1 MFHASRKYVSRTTI
15 SRTTVAVLLAA
26 AAAMPCA
33 HAADFDAG
41 ADGLVIKSDDGD
53 SELRIGGRL
62 HYDVVNFHEDV
73 TPLGDQSD
81 FRRARIAL
89 SGRVAKDW
97 RFRAENDF
105 GGTSQGWKSLWLAY
119 DGFDHWDLRAGHL
132 VVPIGMEQQSG
143 SNDTPLMERSMA
155 SALSPGFLLG
165 AQATYAR
172 KGWTGT
178 LGYYGNPI
186 DSEQDSSGQDGHGV
200 AARATYAPLRKK
212 GRVLHLG
219 VSFEDR
225 RVADIAAPGG
235 YRVSARPGVGLS
247 DRNLIG
253 TGAIAGVDSTRT
265 WGVEAAAIV
274 GPVTVMAERL
284 RMSVD
289 RGAANGL
296 AFSGWQTT
304 ASWMITGESRRYDD
318 DTGVIGGIRPER
330 RWGALELAARF
341 DRLDLEDG
349 DVTGGRER
357 NLAYGLNWYY
367 GQNFRLMYNHVD
379 AKADPNNDGLSES
392 VGIDQIRAQ
401 IDF

>member
-1 MFHASRKYVSRTTI
+1 MFNVYRMSVAMCLTS
-15 SRTTVAVLLAA
+15 AVLA
-26 AAAMPCA
+26 PCA
-33 HAADFDAG
+33 HAGDFDVG
-41 ADGLVIKSDDGD
+41 ANGITIKSDDGD

-62 HYDVVNFHEDV
+62 HYDVVRFREDV
-73 TPLGDQSD
+73 TPLDDQND

-89 SGRVAKDW
+89 SGRFAKDW
-97 RFRAENDF
+97 RFRVENDF
-105 GGTSQGWKSLWLAY
+105 GGSSQGWKSLWLAY
-119 DGFDHWDLRAGHL
+119 DGFEHWDLRAGHL
-132 VVPIGMEQQSG
+132 VAPVGMEQQSG

-200 AARATYAPLRKK
+200 AGRATWAPLRGK

-219 VSFEDR
+219 TSFER
-225 RVADIAAPGG
+225 RSVAAVAAPGG
-235 YRVSARPGVGLS
+235 YRISARPGVGLS
-247 DRNLIG
+247 SRNLIG
-253 TGAIAGVDSTRT
+253 TGAISGVDRTDT
-265 WGVEAAAIV
+265 WGVEVAGIV
-274 GPVTVMAERL
+274 GPVTLQAERL
-284 RMSVD
+284 RMSVGRKAGRD
-289 RGAANGL
+289 L
-296 AFSGWQTT
+296 SFSGWQTT
-304 ASWMITGESRRYDD
+304 GSWMLTGESRRYNE

-330 RWGALELAARF
+330 RWGALELAVRY
-341 DRLDLEDG
+341 DHLDLEDG

-367 GQNFRLMYNHVD
+367 GENFRLMYNHIN
-379 AKADPNNDGLSES
+379 AKAEPNNDGLRES
-392 VGIDQIRAQ
+392 VGIDEVRAQ